1 VNEFG
6 ALEVITDETE
16 MESVKKATA
25 TTTWMVPTAQ
35 EGQLRGSKY
44 FLWWTVF
51 CLICQFFVKIDPQ
64 NKKKILICFNAQSS
78 SDDITCFLLREEV

>member
-1 VNEFG
+1 MFFAISFVLQFRVNEFG

-35 EGQLRGSKY
+35 EGQLRVSKRVVECILFNVSV
-44 FLWWTVF
+44 FLKY
-51 CLICQFFVKIDPQ
+51 CPLK
-64 NKKKILICFNAQSS
+64 
-78 SDDITCFLLREEV
+78 

>member
-1 VNEFG
+1 MLYAICFVLQFRVNEFG

-35 EGQLRGSKY
+35 EGQLEAVNIFCGRLW
-44 FLWWTVF
+44 FL
-51 CLICQFFVKIDPQ
+51 
-64 NKKKILICFNAQSS
+64 
-78 SDDITCFLLREEV
+78 

>member
-1 VNEFG
+1 MNEFG

-35 EGQLRGSKY
+35 EGQS
-44 FLWWTVF
+44 
-51 CLICQFFVKIDPQ
+51 CDIDFVCHAKA
-64 NKKKILICFNAQSS
+64 NLSS
-78 SDDITCFLLREEV
+78 

>member
-1 VNEFG
+1 MNEFG

-35 EGQLRGSKY
+35 EGQLRGDRH
-44 FLWWTVF
+44 FLWQTVF
-51 CLICQFFVKIDPQ
+51 
-64 NKKKILICFNAQSS
+64 
-78 SDDITCFLLREEV
+78 